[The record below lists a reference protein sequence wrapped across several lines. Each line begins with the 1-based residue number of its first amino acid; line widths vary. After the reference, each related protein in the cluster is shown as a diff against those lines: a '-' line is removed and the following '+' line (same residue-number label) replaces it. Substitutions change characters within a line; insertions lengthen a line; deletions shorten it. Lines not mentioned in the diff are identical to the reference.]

1 MQGMVGLVYFSARA
15 SELTVVFGYEK
26 AGGKPRRPF
35 LRSAITNQKKMG
47 KEQQLKKKI
56 MYCIILLGLLLGCS
70 TDGEDSGPQEV
81 EMESLEITV
90 EQDRVLVNETLQ
102 MNVKISPTTTTDRNL
117 LWGSTNRTVATVD
130 ASGLVTALAPGK
142 TTITVIVEADL
153 RISDVMEIEVQ
164 EIP

>member
-1 MQGMVGLVYFSARA
+1 
-15 SELTVVFGYEK
+15 
-26 AGGKPRRPF
+26 
-35 LRSAITNQKKMG
+35 MG
-47 KEQQLKKKI
+47 KEQLLKKKNKI
-56 MYCIILLGLLLGCS
+56 TYCIILLGLLFGCS

-90 EQDRVLVNETLQ
+90 EQDHVLVNETLQ

-117 LWGSTNRTVATVD
+117 LWGSTNKTVATVD
-130 ASGLVTALAPGK
+130 ESGLVTALAQGK
-142 TTITVIVEADL
+142 TTITVISEADL